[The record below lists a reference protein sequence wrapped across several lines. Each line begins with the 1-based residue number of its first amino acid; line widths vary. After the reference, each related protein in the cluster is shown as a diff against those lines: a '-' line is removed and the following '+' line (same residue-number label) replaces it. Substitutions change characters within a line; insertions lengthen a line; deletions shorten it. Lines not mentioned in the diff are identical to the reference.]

1 MQTVYFKFV
10 KNYNN
15 NTMSNQYETQSQ
27 TQNTPYI
34 YQQTFDNN
42 ITKKSSRQDKKI
54 KFNRVVSAVL
64 IPSIKDMDS
73 ELRSQLWWN
82 NIDYIAFNHSANK
95 EITKFLKIHRELNRK
110 DAVRLLY
117 EHSIICYEP
126 YIMSDNGTK
135 NM

>member
-1 MQTVYFKFV
+1 
-10 KNYNN
+10 
-15 NTMSNQYETQSQ
+15 MSNQYETQSQ
-27 TQNTPYI
+27 TQNKPHTLYL
-34 YQQTFDNN
+34 QTFDNN
-42 ITKKSSRQDKKI
+42 INKKTSRQDKKI
-54 KFNRVVSAVL
+54 KFNQVVSAVL

-73 ELRSQLWWN
+73 ELRCKLWWN
-82 NIDYIAFNHSANK
+82 NVDYIAFTQSANK
-95 EITKFLKIHRELNRK
+95 EITKFLQIHRELNRK

>member
-1 MQTVYFKFV
+1 
-10 KNYNN
+10 
-15 NTMSNQYETQSQ
+15 MSNQYETQSQ
-27 TQNTPYI
+27 TQNKTHTLYLE
-34 YQQTFDNN
+34 TFDNN
-42 ITKKSSRQDKKI
+42 INKKTSRQDKKI
-54 KFNRVVSAVL
+54 KFNQVVSVVL
-64 IPSIKDMDS
+64 IPCIKDMDS

-82 NIDYIAFNHSANK
+82 NIDYDAFCNSANN
-95 EITKFLKIHRELNRK
+95 EIKKFLQIHRELNRR